1 MQTSTESVFECQTCG
16 AGLNVAPGT
25 RTAKCAFCASP
36 SVVERPAARDRPNP
50 AFAIGFVLARPAIEE
65 RLMWWTKNQGFFR
78 RQDLYKGHIED
89 LKSVYIPAYLF
100 SAAAYSEYSASIG
113 ENYQETQTYTVFVN
127 GRAQTRTRTVT
138 KTEWRPL
145 SGRYASYVSDVLV
158 TASRGVSNAELEAIE
173 PYDMRGLARY
183 TPALVSGWPTEEP
196 SVAGAE
202 AAQNARQEAINATSS
217 NLARFMPGDSH
228 QGLTHRTWLDRESF
242 DLVLVPVAVLA
253 LRFDAQ
259 KPPLRILINGQTGRV
274 LGKAPWSVP
283 RILAVASVI
292 VAIIVGFIIL
302 GAVTGDDRRSSRRT
316 QPPATPQTV
325 VAPRPIQPPT
335 ATAPPT
341 SPAAPKTSPK
351 TVPTAP
357 KTAPKPGPTAPKT
370 APPAGPTSPK
380 QNGRGG
386 R

>member
-1 MQTSTESVFECQTCG
+1 
-16 AGLNVAPGT
+16 
-25 RTAKCAFCASP
+25 
-36 SVVERPAARDRPNP
+36 
-50 AFAIGFVLARPAIEE
+50 
-65 RLMWWTKNQGFFR
+65 MWWTKNQGFFR

-196 SVAGAE
+196 SVAGGE
-202 AAQNARQEAINATSS
+202 AAQNARQEAIQATSA

-283 RILAVASVI
+283 RILAVVGVI
-292 VAIIVGFIIL
+292 VAIIIGFIIL
-302 GAVTGDDRRSSRRT
+302 GAVTGDGGHRGRRT
-316 QPPATPQTV
+316 PSSPAPQQP
-325 VAPRPIQPPT
+325 VAPQQPIAPQQRGQPVVPTTPPT
-335 ATAPPT
+335 ASPPPT
-341 SPAAPKTSPK
+341 QKTPTKPS
-351 TVPTAP
+351 PTAR
-357 KTAPKPGPTAPKT
+357 PTATP
-370 APPAGPTSPK
+370 PK
-380 QNGRGG
+380 QTPKQPPGRGG
-386 R
+386 L